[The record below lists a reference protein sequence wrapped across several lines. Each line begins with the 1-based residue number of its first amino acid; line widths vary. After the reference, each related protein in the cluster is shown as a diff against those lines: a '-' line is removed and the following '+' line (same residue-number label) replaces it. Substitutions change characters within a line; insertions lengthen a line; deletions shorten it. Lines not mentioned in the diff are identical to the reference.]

1 MESFFERLSRRSI
14 LVFIAIFIVSLGVG
28 TILFL
33 VLNTKSL
40 AVADVADNSVVIKWI
55 NQLQRSLGKQLGT
68 DDASDAGGFL
78 QGVWGTAG
86 SLAASFVAIVLAQQA
101 LVLARKQ
108 NDSQEKQDK
117 ENARLVGEQHD
128 LLKEQNTMRAQTIA
142 RDRSRFEFDLKR
154 DITEQFGP
162 LLQSNL
168 LVGAAL
174 NTLFVDSVRLHIA
187 VSKQIEKV
195 LFLERAGAIKL
206 IETDTCAAIAR
217 HINVGDIDNEI
228 KNVKNAM
235 LHLYDALSV
244 ANGDPLA
251 RLAVKKQLELNSRF
265 DIGQDFFT
273 LFSDLLPV
281 NALNGLA
288 PVDHVSFAEHIRAKA
303 FGPTPALRLVECWFQ
318 ASLFGLTQ
326 QSTWLKFTPEG
337 TIEFRL
343 DEAGEKDGVATFTA
357 ILNKLQQRN
366 EAIGE
371 GLFFLGAL
379 IALHTQ
385 AVERPTYLNE
395 PPDSAVWRVNVGLLA
410 LIDFY
415 NAIPSKEA
423 LKLAAKQIYG
433 GETRATEP
441 LLRTD
446 ASYADMIAHMIDR
459 LPYEHD
465 SPDMRLDKDGADT
478 CSVLPLVY
486 SRIVVSLDQL
496 IREQGSDFFESCI
509 GPACF
514 TPAHNAYVQVHS
526 VADIRSAG
534 IALDIHVQVNSHFK
548 DFSNYFEQQI
558 YEKALNSALH
568 MLREMVELLAFYDP
582 YIHQLHLQ
590 ELQKMHQY
598 AIAFLEAVATTAEA
612 PSGDIE
618 KCLEILTLSAKS
630 IRRNERLSPESRQ
643 AYATTL
649 LSAVE
654 RIKAALARS

>member
-14 LVFIAIFIVSLGVG
+14 LVFVAIFIVSLGIG

-33 VLNTKSL
+33 VLNTKSF
-40 AVADVADNSVVIKWI
+40 AVADNSLDIGWI
-55 NQLQRSLGKQLGT
+55 NQLQRELGKQFGT

-108 NDSQEKQDK
+108 NDSQEKQDI

-128 LLKEQNTMRAQTIA
+128 LLKEQNNMRAQTIA

-162 LLQSNL
+162 LLQSSL
-168 LVGAAL
+168 LVGSAL

-206 IETDTCAAIAR
+206 IETDACAAIAR
-217 HINVGDIDNEI
+217 HIDVGAFDNEL

-235 LHLYDALSV
+235 RHLYDALSV

-251 RLAVKKQLELNSRF
+251 RLAVKKQLELNRRT

-273 LFSDLLPV
+273 LFSHLLPINV
-281 NALNGLA
+281 LNGLA
-288 PVDHVSFAEHIRAKA
+288 PVDHVSFAEHIRVKA

-343 DEAGEKDGVATFTA
+343 DEAGEKEGVATFTT
-357 ILNKLQQRN
+357 ILNTLLQRS

-379 IALHTQ
+379 TALHTQ
-385 AVERPTYLNE
+385 AVERPAHLNE
-395 PPDSAVWRVNVGLLA
+395 PPNSAVWRVNVGLLA

-433 GETRATEP
+433 GDIRATEP
-441 LLRTD
+441 LLCTD
-446 ASYADMIAHMIDR
+446 VSYADMIEHMIDR

-465 SPDMRLDKDGADT
+465 SPGMRVDKAGTDT

-486 SRIVVSLDQL
+486 SRILVSLDQL
-496 IREQGSDFFESCI
+496 IRDQGGDFFESCI

-514 TPAHNAYVQVHS
+514 TPAQNAYVQVQS
-526 VADIRSAG
+526 VADIRSVG
-534 IALDIHVQVNSHFK
+534 IALNIHSQVNSHFK
-548 DFSNYFEQQI
+548 DFSNYFDQQI
-558 YEKALNSALH
+558 HEKALNSALH
-568 MLREMVELLAFYDP
+568 MLREMVDLLAFYDP
-582 YIHQLHLQ
+582 YIHQMHLQ
-590 ELQKMHQY
+590 ELQKMHLY
-598 AIAFLEAVATTAEA
+598 AIAYLEAVATNGEA
-612 PSGDIE
+612 TSDNIE
-618 KCLEILTLSAKS
+618 NCLEVLTISARS

-643 AYATTL
+643 TYATTL
-649 LSAVE
+649 LNAVQ
-654 RIKAALARS
+654 RIKSALTQSS